1 LGNPVI
7 KAFERP
13 GNAWPFWFQG
23 IADFLPGP
31 FAAYATPTGWQDEEK
46 AT

>member
-1 LGNPVI
+1 MS
-7 KAFERP
+7 FERP

-23 IADFLPGP
+23 IARLLSGRFVAS
-31 FAAYATPTGWQDEEK
+31 AAPTGWQDEEK